1 MVVAAGSMYSEPFK
15 IIKHLIDDNKVILSG
30 SYPTFPDS
38 SPVYPLCTV
47 EVTHDPDIKSFGNKT
62 RGLIYTVEL
71 GCYSKSRKQTDE
83 IFDELDYILSKNT
96 SSLGKS
102 GLKWI
107 DTASSPNAPDFIN
120 DEKVHNKVMIST
132 YKWLG
137 DI

>member
-30 SYPTFPDS
+30 SYPTFPDK
-38 SPVYPLCTV
+38 SPVYPLCTI
-47 EVTHDPDIKSFGNKT
+47 EVTTDPAGKSFGNQS
-62 RGLIYTVEL
+62 RGLIYTVEI
-71 GCYSKSRKQTDE
+71 GCNSKSRKQTDE

-96 SSLGKS
+96 VSLGKS

-107 DTASSPNAPDFIN
+107 DTASSPNTPDIIN
-120 DEKVHNKVMIST
+120 DEKIHNKIMVST
-132 YKWLG
+132 YKWYG